1 MSSPDPPPDPAPAAA
16 DDSAATTDAGAEDR
30 FAEVREAAGA
40 VVSSLRWLLEAT
52 ERVVED
58 PEAFAEVAARG
69 RSVVEAFTEGF
80 RSQAD
85 PVDTDTDESAGADQD
100 GKRDTESH

>member
-1 MSSPDPPPDPAPAAA
+1 MSSADPPPEAEPPTA
-16 DDSAATTDAGAEDR
+16 SGAVDEGIEDGIGDGDEDR

-40 VVSSLRWLLEAT
+40 VVSSLKWLLEAT

-58 PEAFAEVAARG
+58 PAAFAEVAARG

-85 PVDTDTDESAGADQD
+85 PDEESA
-100 GKRDTESH
+100 